1 MKAFILACMGAS
13 MAAATPYAVETGEQG
28 REFAMGI
35 GENGTSGQWVVWSKP
50 HEITMFPP
58 SSVT

>member
-50 HEITMFPP
+50 HAI
-58 SSVT
+58 